1 MSSRAKREKYRY
13 DGPIASSTAAVNA
26 ATRPSWRRRKYGIA
40 TIEVPISAGAS
51 RAVKSESPNS
61 ENMPPVR

>member
-13 DGPIASSTAAVNA
+13 DGPIASSTPAVNA
-26 ATRPSWRRRKYGIA
+26 ARRPSCARSGYVSA
-40 TIEVPISAGAS
+40 TIEVPIRAGAR

-61 ENMPPVR
+61 V

>member
-13 DGPIASSTAAVNA
+13 DGPIASSTPAAKA
-26 ATRPSWRRRKYGIA
+26 ATRPSWPRSTNGSA
-40 TIEVPISAGAS
+40 TIDVPISAGAS

-61 ENMPPVR
+61 V